1 MTMASDGFCGKSCR
15 DMVQDL
21 HEARYR
27 LVRTQ
32 VDREV
37 AIRKSAASCDK
48 CAVDSLQGTI
58 ISKLSLDHLISNPPL
73 LICRAWTNSS
83 ERCGG

>member
-21 HEARYR
+21 HEARCR

-37 AIRKSAASCDK
+37 AIR
-48 CAVDSLQGTI
+48 SLQLAV
-58 ISKLSLDHLISNPPL
+58 IS
-73 LICRAWTNSS
+73 AQ
-83 ERCGG
+83 